1 MRIRSA
7 FLSFSLLSSVF
18 VLGACGYSVES
29 SNQDITF
36 LSPGAENAKCIVSV
50 DKRKYQVN
58 PPQEVNIKKS
68 EKDMEIICHAS
79 NNRTVEMTVPAKF
92 EKRAIWG
99 TPAGMAWDY
108 ASQSL
113 HYYPD
118 VIAVDFSQEA
128 MLPNEAP
135 AYNNDVIMT
144 PEEHDLE
151 EFSPSEPRLNSDKD
165 EVEGVLMRKG
175 DISEEIVIEVQ
186 DVESIDYEKS
196 DLDSVIEDLR
206 QTPTEDLLQQEA
218 AAGSKDAESGPVELF
233 PGQ

>member
-18 VLGACGYSVES
+18 VLGACGYTVES
-29 SNQDITF
+29 SNQDVTF
-36 LSPGAENAKCIVSV
+36 LTPGAEGAKCVVEI

-58 PPQEVNIKKS
+58 PPEEINIKKS
-68 EKDMEIICHAS
+68 SKDMEVICYGT

-92 EKRAIWG
+92 ESRAIWG

-108 ASQSL
+108 ASQSM

-118 VIAVDFSQEA
+118 VIAVDFSQEDMIANEQPSYNHDA
-128 MLPNEAP
+128 M
-135 AYNNDVIMT
+135 MT

-151 EFSPSEPRLNSDKD
+151 EFSPSEPRLNSDKGD
-165 EVEGVLMRKG
+165 VDSVLMRKG
-175 DISEEIVIEVQ
+175 DGAEDVVIEIQ
-186 DVESIDYEKS
+186 EAEDMEYEKS

-218 AAGSKDAESGPVELF
+218 SAGDAENAPVDLF